1 MRQDRESLPK
11 ADYLPGFVSSGS
23 IFGMEQRHWSG
34 FRFTSS
40 ATLSTLADITR
51 KTVTLADSCIL
62 KCTLSLGGKWTD
74 EKFCKYECLLKL
86 LTLIKRQ
93 RQGRIMCLRW
103 HRVHF
108 CTYEP
113 VTLLLGNGGFCLC
126 FRCVL
131 QLFRID
137 SLTAAP
143 GAL

>member
-34 FRFTSS
+34 FSFTSS
-40 ATLSTLADITR
+40 TTLSTVADISS
-51 KTVTLADSCIL
+51 KTVTLADSSIL

-93 RQGRIMCLRW
+93 RQGKDHVFALAPCA
-103 HRVHF
+103 
-108 CTYEP
+108 
-113 VTLLLGNGGFCLC
+113 LLHVGTGDFAVGKWGFCLC

-137 SLTAAP
+137 SLTAA
-143 GAL
+143 L